1 MPVSK
6 PASQGS
12 RAEASERL
20 LVQAA
25 QKDPSRFADLYEL
38 HFDPVYAFI
47 ARRIHDRDLAED
59 LTSDVFHKALA
70 ALPRF
75 DWRGVPFGV
84 WLFRIAANV
93 VTDQW
98 KRSAKIAP
106 GDPPEPA
113 AEQDF
118 DGALHRARLFC
129 LVDELPQ
136 DQRRVI
142 QMRFSEGN
150 SIREIATALEKTDGA
165 VKQLQFRALETLRAQ
180 ASEKGSDTVGK
191 KKSGT
196 RHG

>member
-6 PASQGS
+6 PAMKGS
-12 RAEASERL
+12 RAEANERL

-25 QKDPSRFADLYEL
+25 QKDASRFADLYEL
-38 HFDPVYAFI
+38 HFDAIYAFI
-47 ARRIHDRDLAED
+47 ARRIRDRDLSED

-84 WLFRIAANV
+84 WLLRIASNV
-93 VTDQW
+93 VIDQW
-98 KRSAKIAP
+98 KRSAQAAP
-106 GDPPEPA
+106 GDLPEPA
-113 AEQDF
+113 TKQDF
-118 DGALHRARLFC
+118 DEALRCARLFR
-129 LVDELPQ
+129 LVDQLPQ
-136 DQRRVI
+136 DQRRVL

-150 SIREIATALEKTDGA
+150 SIREIAGALKKTDGA
-165 VKQLQFRALETLRAQ
+165 VKQLQFRAFETLRAQ
-180 ASEKGSDTVGK
+180 TSEAVSAPPSK